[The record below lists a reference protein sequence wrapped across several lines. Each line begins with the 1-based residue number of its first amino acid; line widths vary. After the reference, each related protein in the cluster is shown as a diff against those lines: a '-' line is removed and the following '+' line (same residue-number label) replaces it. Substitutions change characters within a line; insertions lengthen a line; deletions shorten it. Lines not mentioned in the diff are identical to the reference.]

1 MASLTG
7 SLAFLSFVDVLQLLG
22 SNGSSGVLRVQS
34 KYAAGPG
41 VVYFDNGN
49 PIDASNGAMKGL
61 DALFSLFGW
70 SEGDFEFNQDDVKR
84 KKVITNTRMEVILDG
99 LKRLDDGQVEKL
111 GPETL
116 VKSVKDSSGGTSL
129 PLIKGP
135 LVDYNYIVEEEEYHE
150 GDKIVEEGKHGN
162 WIWVILEGVVDIVK
176 ETPQGSITIVKVSDG
191 AFIGSIASFVMEG
204 HKRSATAIATGKVQ
218 LGVLDS
224 QRLSNE
230 YARMTAAFRGV
241 MRSLD
246 NRLTGVTQ
254 AIVDF
259 QAGKDRLGEF
269 IKDRKMVFK
278 QGEKKE
284 KLYQLTAGKAYAVRT
299 ADKVHVP
306 LTEIDIDDYIGYIPF
321 FDMGHEPFSASV
333 FATGDVSVKELDI
346 GELQK
351 EYDQQSSTIKHIIEN
366 MAVSISVTTN
376 LASNLRKGKKRKA

>member
-7 SLAFLSFVDVLQLLG
+7 SLTFLSFVDVLQLLG
-22 SNGSSGVLRVQS
+22 SNGSSGVLRVKS
-34 KYAAGPG
+34 KYAAAPG
-41 VVYFDNGN
+41 IVYFDNGN
-49 PIDASNGAMKGL
+49 PIDASNGSMKGL
-61 DALFSLFGW
+61 GALYSLFGW

-84 KKVITNTRMEVILDG
+84 KKIITNTRMEVILDG
-99 LKRLDDGQVEKL
+99 LKKLDDGQIEKL

-116 VKSVKDSSGGTSL
+116 VKSVKDASGGTSL

-135 LVDYNYIVEEEEYHE
+135 LVDYNYIVEEEEYRE

-176 ETPQGSITIVKVSDG
+176 ETPQGSATIAKVGDG
-191 AFIGSIASFVMEG
+191 AFIGSMASFVMEG
-204 HKRSATAIATGKVQ
+204 HKRSATAIAAGKVQ

-224 QRLSNE
+224 QQLSNE
-230 YARMTAAFRGV
+230 YARMSTAFRGV
-241 MRSLD
+241 LRSLD
-246 NRLTGVTQ
+246 NRLTGVTR

-259 QAGKDRLGEF
+259 HSGKDRLSEY

-284 KLYQLTAGKAYAVRT
+284 KLYQITAGKAYAVRT
-299 ADKVHVP
+299 AAKLHVP
-306 LTEIDIDDYIGYIPF
+306 LTEIGIEDYIGYIPF

-333 FATGDVSVKELDI
+333 FAAKDLAVRELNVAD
-346 GELQK
+346 LQK
-351 EYDQQSSTIKHIIEN
+351 EYDRQSSTIKHVIEN

-376 LASNLRKGKKRKA
+376 LVCNLRKEKKSKN